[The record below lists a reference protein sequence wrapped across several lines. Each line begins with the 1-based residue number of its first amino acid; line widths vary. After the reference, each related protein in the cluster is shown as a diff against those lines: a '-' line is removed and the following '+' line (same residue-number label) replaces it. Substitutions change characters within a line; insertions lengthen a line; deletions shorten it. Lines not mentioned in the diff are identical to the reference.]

1 VPATSLQ
8 TTLTRSPEAA
18 ARVLREGGRVVFP
31 TETVYGLG
39 ADAFDAGGV
48 RGVFEAKGRPADN
61 PLIVHVAGA
70 GRVERVARAVPPGAE
85 RLAERFWPGPLTLVL
100 PRRRELPEVV
110 TAGLDTVGVRVP
122 RLPLARRFL
131 EACETPA
138 AAPSA
143 NLSGRPSPT
152 TWQAA
157 RDDLEG
163 RVECILQGAPTE
175 AGLESTVVD
184 ATEPGALRVLRAG
197 ATTLEAL
204 RAATGPG
211 VTVVS
216 PSEDP
221 PAEASDSD
229 APAAPRSPGTRHRH
243 YAPEARVVV
252 VDGPPGASE
261 TGAAAYIGLRPPADP
276 GAFARVRA
284 CENVEAYARAL
295 FAFFRAADAAGA
307 RVIYAQRVPAKGL
320 GRALM
325 DRLRRASAASNDAP
339 RS

>member
-1 VPATSLQ
+1 LPATRVE
-8 TTLTRSPEAA
+8 TRLTRSPQGA
-18 ARVLREGGRVVFP
+18 ARILREGGRVVFP

-39 ADAFDAGGV
+39 ADAFDAGAV
-48 RGVFEAKGRPADN
+48 RGIFEAKGRPADN

-100 PRRRELPEVV
+100 PRRPDLPEGV

-131 EACETPA
+131 ETCATPV

-143 NLSGRPSPT
+143 NRSGRPSPT

-157 RDDLEG
+157 RDDLAG
-163 RVECILQGAPTE
+163 RVECILQGPPTE
-175 AGLESTVVD
+175 AGLESTVLD
-184 ATEPGALRVLRAG
+184 CTDPGALRVLRAG

-204 RAATGPG
+204 REAVGPG
-211 VTVVS
+211 ATV
-216 PSEDP
+216 
-221 PAEASDSD
+221 A
-229 APAAPRSPGTRHRH
+229 APAAPEAGDEAASNAPRSPGTRHRH

-252 VDGPPGASE
+252 VEEPPDTSE
-261 TGAAAYIGLRPPADP
+261 NGEAAYIGLRAPAAPD
-276 GAFARVRA
+276 AFARTRA

-295 FAFFRAADAAGA
+295 FAFFRDADAAGA
-307 RVIYAQRVPAKGL
+307 RVIYAQRVPAEGL

-325 DRLRRASAASNDAP
+325 DRLRRASAATDDAP